1 MMIYGDIGT
10 SPLYLG
16 PLLIVPLSNP
26 VNTVPIY
33 DATSCVFWTLT
44 LECTFMCLLTFHTL
58 KVVHML
64 VTYAF
69 FYFSVRVH
77 CGQQVVMDTLM

>member
-16 PLLIVPLSNP
+16 PSLIVPLSNP

-33 DATSCVFWTLT
+33 GATSCVFWTLT
-44 LECTFMCLLTFHTL
+44 LQCTFHID
-58 KVVHML
+58 
-64 VTYAF
+64 
-69 FYFSVRVH
+69 SV
-77 CGQQVVMDTLM
+77 LNI